1 MGDEI
6 CASRGWKL
14 VKNKRIL
21 LIISG
26 GIAAYKCLELI
37 RRLREKGAHVRV
49 VMTKAAQQFVTP
61 LAVSALTNDKVFT
74 DLFDL
79 DDEREIGHIRLSRD
93 ADAILVAPATADL
106 IAKMANG
113 HANDLASSVLLA
125 SDKAPLIAPAMN
137 PRMWMNKATQRNV
150 RQLEADGVRFVGPEV
165 GEMAERNEA
174 GPGRLAE
181 VPELIEALSKMPGMS
196 GAAEVGSIS
205 RAGVGRNGLEGL
217 HVLVTS
223 GPTHEPIDP
232 VRYIANRSS
241 GKQGHAIAAAAQA
254 AGARV
259 TLVSGPVNVADPEG
273 VEVVHVE
280 TADEMLAAVEK
291 ALPADVGIFC
301 AAVADW
307 RVASQG
313 EQKIKKQKG
322 AAPPKLELVPNPDI
336 LKTIATRKKGR
347 PGLVVGFAAETE
359 KVLEHAR
366 AKLRSKGCDWI
377 VANNVSAATGVM
389 GGDRNQVHVVREG
402 GQVSWPD
409 MSKMQV
415 ADALVG
421 AIVAELAKKKATP
434 KAKSRAKKARGK

>member
-1 MGDEI
+1 M
-6 CASRGWKL
+6 
-14 VKNKRIL
+14 KNKRIL
-21 LIISG
+21 LIMSG

-37 RRLREKGAHVRV
+37 RRLRDKGAHVRV
-49 VMTKAAQQFVTP
+49 VMTRAAQQFVTP
-61 LAVSALTNDKVFT
+61 LSVSALTNEKVFT

-79 DDEREIGHIRLSRD
+79 NDEREIGHIRLSRE

-113 HANDLASSVLLA
+113 HADDLASSVLLA
-125 SDKAPLIAPAMN
+125 SDKPPLVAPAMN

-150 RQLEADGVRFVGPEV
+150 SQLEADGVRFIGPEV
-165 GEMAERNEA
+165 GEMAEANEA
-174 GPGRLAE
+174 GPGRLVE
-181 VPELIEALSKMPGMS
+181 VPALIEALSKMPGI
-196 GAAEVGSIS
+196 AAGSEPS
-205 RAGVGRNGLEGL
+205 DRSHSMLKHGGLEGL

-259 TLVSGPVNVADPEG
+259 TLVSGPVNIPDPEG
-273 VEVVHVE
+273 VEVVRVE
-280 TADEMLAAVEK
+280 TAEAMLAAVEK

-307 RVASQG
+307 HVASQG
-313 EQKIKKQKG
+313 AQKIKKQKG

-347 PGLVVGFAAETE
+347 PDLVVGFAAETE

-366 AKLRSKGCDWI
+366 AKLASKGCDWI
-377 VANNVSAATGVM
+377 VANDVSAGTGVM
-389 GGDRNQVHVVREG
+389 GGDRNKVHVVRDG

-409 MSKMQV
+409 MSKVQV

-421 AIVAELAKKKATP
+421 AIVAELAKKKIAP
-434 KAKSRAKKARGK
+434 AEKERGKKARGK